1 MTLLHDERW
10 LEMRRQMPIVG
21 HWAYFDHAAVSPL
34 TGPARDAIARWL
46 AEAAEQGGTA
56 WPRWD
61 RRVAETRREAAQL
74 LGAEEDEIALM
85 RSTTDGVTLVAEG
98 FPWKAGDNLV
108 VPAEEFPTN
117 QYPWMN
123 LADRGVETRRV
134 PMEHGRVDLD
144 RLEAACDSRTR
155 IVALSWVG
163 FLSGWRTDLKAAA
176 EMAHR
181 RGALLFVDAI
191 QALGAFPIHVREM
204 EIDFLAAGGQ
214 KWLLAPEGTGL
225 FYVCR
230 DLLPKLRP
238 LGIGAHSVTQGNDYT
253 RVELSIKPTAAR
265 YEGGG
270 PNMVGLVALGASLKL
285 LNSTGPAAIG
295 KRILEIT
302 DRCCEGLE
310 ELGAKIDSQRND
322 PNHNSGIVT
331 FELPGCDPQIIRKH
345 GYTRKVALAQRAGKL
360 RISPHAY
367 INDEEIAALLETV
380 REAKQ
385 LCTSGK
391 NER

>member
-1 MTLLHDERW
+1 
-10 LEMRRQMPIVG
+10 
-21 HWAYFDHAAVSPL
+21 
-34 TGPARDAIARWL
+34 
-46 AEAAEQGGTA
+46 
-56 WPRWD
+56 
-61 RRVAETRREAAQL
+61 
-74 LGAEEDEIALM
+74 
-85 RSTTDGVTLVAEG
+85 
-98 FPWKAGDNLV
+98 
-108 VPAEEFPTN
+108 
-117 QYPWMN
+117 MN
-123 LADRGVETRRV
+123 LANRGVETRRV
-134 PMEHGRVDLD
+134 PMEHGRVDLN
-144 RLEAACDSRTR
+144 RLESACDGRTR

-191 QALGAFPIHVREM
+191 QALGAFPIDVREM

-225 FYVCR
+225 FYIRR

-285 LNSTGPAAIG
+285 LNTTGPAAIG

-302 DRCCEGLE
+302 DRCCEGLA

-322 PNHNSGIVT
+322 PNHNSGVVT
-331 FELPGCDPQIIRKH
+331 FDLPGCDPQIIRKH

-367 INDEEIAALLETV
+367 INDDDIAALLETV

>member
-1 MTLLHDERW
+1 MTLSNNDRW
-10 LEMRRQMPIVG
+10 LEFRLQMPVAG
-21 HWAYFDHAAVSPL
+21 HWAYFDSAAVSPL
-34 TGPARDAIARWL
+34 TGPAREAIATWL

-56 WPRWD
+56 WGHWD
-61 RRVAETRREAAQL
+61 RRVEELRSNAARL
-74 LGAEEDEIALM
+74 LSAAPEEIALV

-98 FPWKAGDNLV
+98 FPWQTGDNVV

-123 LADRGVETRRV
+123 LSSRGVETRRV
-134 PMEHGRVDLD
+134 PTENGRIDLN
-144 RLEAACDSRTR
+144 RLESAFDSRTR
-155 IVALSWVG
+155 MVALSWVG

-181 RGALLFVDAI
+181 RDALLFVDAI
-191 QALGAFPIHVREM
+191 QGLGAFPLDVRQTG
-204 EIDFLAAGGQ
+204 IDFLAAGGQ

-225 FYVCR
+225 FYVR
-230 DLLPKLRP
+230 HDLLPLLRP

-253 RVELSIKPTAAR
+253 QIELSIKPTAAR

-270 PNMVGLVALGASLKL
+270 PNMVGLVALGASLHLL
-285 LNSTGPAAIG
+285 LNTGLSAIG
-295 KRILEIT
+295 QRILEIT
-302 DRCCEGLE
+302 NLCCHRLE
-310 ELGAKIDSQRND
+310 ELGAKIISPRDNPS
-322 PNHNSGIVT
+322 HNSGIVT
-331 FELPGCDPQIIRKH
+331 FELPDCDPLAVRKH

-367 INDEEIAALLETV
+367 VNDEDINQLLEAL

-385 LCTSGK
+385 LCRRS
-391 NER
+391 